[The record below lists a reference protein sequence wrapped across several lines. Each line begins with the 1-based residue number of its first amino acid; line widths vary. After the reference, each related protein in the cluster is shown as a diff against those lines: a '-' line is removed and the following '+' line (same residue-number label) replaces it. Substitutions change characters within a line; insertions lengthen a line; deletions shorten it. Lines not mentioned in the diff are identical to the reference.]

1 MARGAVQRGEN
12 LARGNN
18 YTDAEGFEMREGTNI
33 DQEALHKTWERFCGP
48 GNVKS
53 VTDLRAEG
61 KYFSILYNQKCYFKY
76 QMDLSLIYVYSISL
90 YTIPDIR
97 RVCNSFRSDLE
108 TSDPNDVD
116 FMVLCIL

>member
-12 LARGNN
+12 IARGNN

-61 KYFSILYNQKCYFKY
+61 KYFSILHNQKCYYIKW
-76 QMDLSLIYVYSISL
+76 IYL
-90 YTIPDIR
+90 
-97 RVCNSFRSDLE
+97 
-108 TSDPNDVD
+108 
-116 FMVLCIL
+116 

>member
-1 MARGAVQRGEN
+1 
-12 LARGNN
+12 
-18 YTDAEGFEMREGTNI
+18 MREGTNI

-53 VTDLRAEG
+53 VTDLKAEG
-61 KYFSILYNQKCYFKY
+61 KYLSTLHEENVISHKY
-76 QMDLSLIYVYSISL
+76 QMDLSLIYLYSISL
-90 YTIPDIR
+90 YTITDIR

>member
-18 YTDAEGFEMREGTNI
+18 YTDAEGFEIREGTNI

-61 KYFSILYNQKCYFKY
+61 KYFSILQNRKY
-76 QMDLSLIYVYSISL
+76 YYIRVIYLSYIY
-90 YTIPDIR
+90 
-97 RVCNSFRSDLE
+97 
-108 TSDPNDVD
+108 
-116 FMVLCIL
+116 ILFLNIQ

>member
-18 YTDAEGFEMREGTNI
+18 YTDAEGFEIREGTNI

-53 VTDLRAEG
+53 VTDLKAEG
-61 KYFSILYNQKCYFKY
+61 KYFSILQNQKYY
-76 QMDLSLIYVYSISL
+76 YIRVIYL
-90 YTIPDIR
+90 
-97 RVCNSFRSDLE
+97 
-108 TSDPNDVD
+108 
-116 FMVLCIL
+116 

>member
-18 YTDAEGFEMREGTNI
+18 YTDAEGFEIREGTNI

-53 VTDLRAEG
+53 VTDLKAEG
-61 KYFSILYNQKCYFKY
+61 KYFSILHNQKCYYVDNISMFNIFIFY
-76 QMDLSLIYVYSISL
+76 FFIYNN
-90 YTIPDIR
+90 R
-97 RVCNSFRSDLE
+97 H
-108 TSDPNDVD
+108 
-116 FMVLCIL
+116 

>member
-53 VTDLRAEG
+53 FISHKLG
-61 KYFSILYNQKCYFKY
+61 S
-76 QMDLSLIYVYSISL
+76 LSSA
-90 YTIPDIR
+90 
-97 RVCNSFRSDLE
+97 
-108 TSDPNDVD
+108 DPIAVS
-116 FMVLCIL
+116 

>member
-1 MARGAVQRGEN
+1 MARGAVQRGDN

-53 VTDLRAEG
+53 VTDLKAEG
-61 KYFSILYNQKCYFKY
+61 KYLSTLHEENVILLDGFIFNIFIFYFFIYNN
-76 QMDLSLIYVYSISL
+76 
-90 YTIPDIR
+90 R
-97 RVCNSFRSDLE
+97 H
-108 TSDPNDVD
+108 
-116 FMVLCIL
+116 

>member
-53 VTDLRAEG
+53 VTDLKAEG
-61 KYFSILYNQKCYFKY
+61 KYLSTLHEENVIILDGFIFNIFIFYFFIYNN
-76 QMDLSLIYVYSISL
+76 
-90 YTIPDIR
+90 R
-97 RVCNSFRSDLE
+97 H
-108 TSDPNDVD
+108 
-116 FMVLCIL
+116 